1 MKKKQIFYFT
11 SKTCRPCQILG
22 PLMDELSKTYNIQK
36 VDIDS
41 NHYATEKYHIKSVP
55 TILTVEDDIVIDRKV
70 GIHTKQSY
78 IEMFEK

>member
-1 MKKKQIFYFT
+1 MKKQIFYF
-11 SKTCRPCQILG
+11 SASWCQPCRILK
-22 PLMDELSKTYNIQK
+22 PIMDELAKTYNIQK

-41 NHYATEKYHIKSVP
+41 NHYATEKYHVRSVP